1 MSTYRTYKGARLDLE
16 IYQGKSTIDYPIE
29 VLNDDDSAY
38 DMTIYS
44 SIVAKVFYRKHGEEI
59 DTLTIT
65 NSLNVLY
72 LDALKAETLALQ
84 TREYWMEI
92 YGVLITPSGEE
103 DLLTFGILKND

>member
-1 MSTYRTYKGARLDLE
+1 MPTYRTYKGARLDLE

-29 VLNDDDSAY
+29 VLDASGDAV
-38 DMTIYS
+38 DMTVYS

-59 DTLTIT
+59 DTLTVT

-84 TREYWMEI
+84 TREYWLEI
-92 YGVLITPSGEE
+92 YGILIDPVGEP
-103 DLLTFGILKND
+103 DLLTFGVLSNV

>member
-1 MSTYRTYKGARLDLE
+1 MPAYRTYKGARIDLE

-29 VLNDDDSAY
+29 VLDDDGGAADLSV
-38 DMTIYS
+38 YS

-65 NSLNVLY
+65 NSLNVLF

-92 YGVLITPSGEE
+92 YGILIDPVGEE
-103 DLLTFGILKND
+103 EIITFGILKND